1 MTVVDKK
8 KNYWI
13 CQIGGWSFYMLIQ
26 TIFLTMGGRM
36 NLPEL
41 VMLVPV
47 TAFFIFSTHMY
58 RKLII
63 RWGWLQLM
71 LPRLIPRVLLIC
83 LILGVLSYSFQL
95 LQYVVIGQF
104 NNSIGWDTEAM
115 LQILGS
121 TLSNATLYFLW
132 SLIYFM
138 YHYVQNYNQTLKYE
152 AVINE
157 MELNKLKSQ
166 LNPHFIFNALNSI
179 RALVDEDPRKSKN
192 AITQLSNILR
202 SSLITDKKRLIPFDV
217 EMKTVVDYLELES
230 IRFEERLK
238 IDFDLDPRSGNFDVP
253 PLMIQTL
260 VENGIKHG
268 ISSLVQ
274 GGNITVG
281 TTILDDE
288 KMIIQ
293 IRNSGQYKNGVTRPH
308 SGYGLDN
315 TKQRL
320 RLIFGSAASFSIKN
334 EDTQT
339 VLTEVVIPKRE
350 R

>member
-1 MTVVDKK
+1 MVDKK

-13 CQIGGWSFYMLIQ
+13 CQIGGWSFYMLIN
-26 TIFLTMGGRM
+26 TIFLTMAGKM
-36 NLPEL
+36 NLYEFI
-41 VMLVPV
+41 MLLPV

-63 RWGWLQLM
+63 RWGWLRLL
-71 LPRLIPRVLLIC
+71 LPRLIPRVLLAC
-83 LILGVLSYSFQL
+83 LILGALSFGFQL
-95 LQYVVIGQF
+95 FEFAVFGQF
-104 NNSIGWDTEAM
+104 ENIIGWNVDAIFA
-115 LQILGS
+115 ILGS
-121 TLSNATLYFLW
+121 TLPNATLYFLW

-179 RALVDEDPRKSKN
+179 RALVDEDPRKSKL

-230 IRFEERLK
+230 VRFEERLK
-238 IDFDLDPRSGNFDVP
+238 ITFDLDPHSGDFDVP

-268 ISSLVQ
+268 ISSLIN
-274 GGNITVG
+274 GGEINVASRI
-281 TTILDDE
+281 IEE
-288 KMIIQ
+288 KLLIQ
-293 IRNSGQYKNGVTRPH
+293 IRNSGQYKNGYSRPH

-320 RLIFGSAASFSIKN
+320 RLIFGTDASFSIQN
-334 EDTQT
+334 EDDKT
-339 VLTEVVIPKRE
+339 VLTEVLVPKRE